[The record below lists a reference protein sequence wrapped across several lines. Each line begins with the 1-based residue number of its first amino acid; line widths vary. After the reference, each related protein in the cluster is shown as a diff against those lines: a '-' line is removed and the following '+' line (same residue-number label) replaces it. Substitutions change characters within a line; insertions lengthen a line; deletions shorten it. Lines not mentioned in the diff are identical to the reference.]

1 MRVRNEVEEHEIN
14 ELEKVKDVDMII
26 HERREEKRKAG
37 IRCDQKG
44 QKELGDRRR
53 RRMRREGYKSKTRGN
68 IFLSKIKRKKLWTKW
83 TERNEWG
90 ETEEQPDEGQKK

>member
-37 IRCDQKG
+37 MRCDQKG
-44 QKELGDRRR
+44 QRELG
-53 RRMRREGYKSKTRGN
+53 
-68 IFLSKIKRKKLWTKW
+68 
-83 TERNEWG
+83 
-90 ETEEQPDEGQKK
+90 ETGGGG